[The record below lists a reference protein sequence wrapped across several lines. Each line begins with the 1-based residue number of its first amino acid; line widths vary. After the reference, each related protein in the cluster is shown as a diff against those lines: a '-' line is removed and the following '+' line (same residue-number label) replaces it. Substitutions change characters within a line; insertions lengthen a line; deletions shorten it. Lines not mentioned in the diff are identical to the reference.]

1 MTIQRDTL
9 LCQYRY
15 DPQDKIVG
23 CVLLNQE
30 SIQRFYRKDRLAT
43 EWRGQA
49 RYSILEHESQPLA
62 QQLSQAGSVDSVLL
76 ATDSKHSVLHT
87 LTSGLRQAAVFCPY
101 GHRSPLSGL
110 ISLLG
115 FNGQRRDPVT
125 GHYLLG
131 NGYRAFNPVL
141 MRFNSPD
148 SLSPFG
154 KGGLNTYAYCVG
166 DPVNRVDP
174 KGEFPMFIKGVSQL
188 VSARGQLNSA
198 LNQLKKGA
206 VSVFNKSQSRRG
218 SSALSERG
226 GMLKTDS
233 QSMQVSELMD
243 EVKLRNIG
251 AEFRVARKMAEPPPI
266 ARFAK
271 SKGYSQQEL
280 FAEEG
285 FKNNPEVKEQYFR
298 SQQPEVVERFRQA
311 DVNFLVATGEHV
323 KKYPA
328 NEVATR
334 ELVRGIRGD

>member
-9 LCQYRY
+9 RCQYRY

-23 CVLLNQE
+23 CDLLNQE

-43 EWRGQA
+43 ELQGQA
-49 RYSILEHESQPLA
+49 RYSMIEHEDQPLA
-62 QQLSQAGSVDSVLL
+62 QQLSQAGRVDSVLL
-76 ATDSKHSVLHT
+76 ATDLKHSVLHS
-87 LTSGLRQAAVFCPY
+87 LSSGVRQASVFCPY
-101 GHRSPLSGL
+101 GHRSPESGL

-154 KGGLNTYAYCVG
+154 KGGVNAYAYCVG

-198 LNQLKKGA
+198 LNELKKGV
-206 VSVFNKSQSRRG
+206 VSVFNKSQSRLGR
-218 SSALSERG
+218 SALSERE
-226 GMLKTDS
+226 GMPKTTS
-233 QSMQVSELMD
+233 QLMQVSEVMD

-251 AEFRVARKMAEPPPI
+251 AEFRVARKAAEPPPI
-266 ARFAK
+266 ARFAE

-280 FAEEG
+280 FAQEG
-285 FKNNPEVKEQYFR
+285 FKNNPEVQAQY
-298 SQQPEVVERFRQA
+298 SQSQRPEVVERFRQA
-311 DVNFLVATGEHV
+311 DVNFLVATGEYV

-328 NEVATR
+328 NEASTR
-334 ELVRGIRGD
+334 ELVRLIRGY